1 MWNRTAAP
9 AVDVGLEGR
18 RPRRSP
24 WPRRAVRYGIW
35 LLLLLAWEA
44 WGRTQSPYFF
54 TYPTA
59 ILRATR
65 TMFASGEMV
74 EAILVSLKGLVVGF
88 SLGAVIAVPLGLL
101 AGRVG
106 YLRRL
111 LNPLMMA
118 FYVTPRLALIPLII
132 IWIGIGF
139 WAKTAVIWLV
149 CFFAIYFNVVYGVTS
164 LSRSYLDVAKAHG
177 ASEWQVLREVTL
189 PATLPFIATGLRL
202 GLGLALIGMV
212 VSEFLIGL
220 TGLGGLI
227 IYYSMRL
234 KTAYIFAAVLVILVM
249 GLAIM
254 GLAQRLERKASE
266 WKRTERAFH

>member
-1 MWNRTAAP
+1 
-9 AVDVGLEGR
+9 
-18 RPRRSP
+18 
-24 WPRRAVRYGIW
+24 
-35 LLLLLAWEA
+35 
-44 WGRTQSPYFF
+44 
-54 TYPTA
+54 
-59 ILRATR
+59 
-65 TMFASGEMV
+65 MFADGRMT
-74 EAILVSLKGLVVGF
+74 EAILVSLKGLAVGF
-88 SLGAVIAVPLGLL
+88 SLAAVLAVPLGFI

-139 WAKTAVIWLV
+139 WAKVAVIWLI
-149 CFFAIYFNVVYGVTS
+149 CFFAIYFNVVHGVTS
-164 LSRSYLDVAKAHG
+164 LSRGYLDVAKAHG
-177 ASEWQVLREVTL
+177 ADEWQILREVTL
-189 PATLPFIATGLRL
+189 PAIFPFIATGLRL

-234 KTAYIFAAVLVILVM
+234 KTAYVFAAVLIILVL
-249 GLAIM
+249 GLVIM
-254 GLAQRLERKASE
+254 GLAQRFERKVSA
-266 WKRTERAFH
+266 WKRTERAFR